1 MKLLFVSYGGGH
13 IEMCLPVMRAL
24 RERVPGCDIR
34 LMALTTAAKIA
45 RQAGEQP
52 LGYADF
58 LAGPDADTA
67 RAWGERLLS
76 GNQHPDVA
84 REESVAY
91 LGLNFMEWVAELGEE
106 GALQRWQ
113 SVGRQGFLPV
123 RFFTRVLQELRPDA
137 VVATNSPRSEQA
149 VVAAAAALGI
159 PSLSM
164 LDLFG
169 LPGDPFVSRPV
180 HADRITVLSDGVAAN
195 LMKAGLPRE
204 RIAVTGNPAFD
215 VLSRPEAVAQ
225 GLAWRAARGWQDKQ
239 VVLWAGDREPDDA
252 DPAWAGTALGDQVQA
267 CLFDWLRRHE
277 DACVAIRY
285 HPNEWHRFSRLPEH
299 PRLHWSQPGQEELT
313 PVLMAADQV
322 VVQITTVGV
331 QAFTAGKR
339 LISLGF
345 SPTVQRTGLD
355 YARLGMGVGA
365 ATLADL
371 LALLDAGL
379 GPRGQA
385 QAQATA
391 AHPSAA
397 QAVATEVLRCIEFA
411 AQRKGH
417 P

>member
-1 MKLLFVSYGGGH
+1 MRLLFVSYGGGH

-45 RQAGEQP
+45 RQAGEEP

-58 LAGPDADTA
+58 LTGPQAEAA
-67 RAWGERLLS
+67 RAWGERLLP
-76 GNQHPDVA
+76 GNQHPDVE
-84 REESVAY
+84 RTESVAY
-91 LGLNFMEWVAELGEE
+91 LGLNFMEWVAERGEE

-113 SVGRQGFLPV
+113 SEGRQGFLPV

-149 VVAAAAALGI
+149 VVAAAADLGI

-169 LPGDPFVSRPV
+169 LPGDPFLARPV
-180 HADRITVLSDGVAAN
+180 HADCITVLSEGVADN
-195 LMKAGLPRE
+195 LLRAGIARE

-225 GLAWRAARGWQDKQ
+225 GRAWRAAHGWQDKH

-252 DPAWAGTALGDQVQA
+252 DPAWAGTALGEQVQA
-267 CLFDWLRRHE
+267 RLFDWLQRHE
-277 DACVAIRY
+277 DACLVIRY
-285 HPNEWHRFSRLPEH
+285 HPNEWHRFSRLPAH
-299 PRLHWSQPGQEELT
+299 PRLHWSQPGQEDLT

-339 LISLGF
+339 LISLAF

-355 YARLGMGVGA
+355 YARLGMGVSA
-365 ATLADL
+365 AGLDDL
-371 LALLDAGL
+371 PGLLDAGL
-379 GPRGQA
+379 DWRGQS
-385 QAQATA
+385 A
-391 AHPSAA
+391 ASPQSAA
-397 QAVATEVLRCIEFA
+397 QAVASQVLQWIPSSPPA
-411 AQRKGH
+411 LKGCTT

>member
-24 RERVPGCDIR
+24 RTFVPRCDIR

-58 LAGPDADTA
+58 LTGPDAEAA
-67 RAWGERLLS
+67 RAWGERLLP
-76 GNQHPDVA
+76 GNQHPDVD
-84 REESVAY
+84 RDESVAY

-113 SVGRQGFLPV
+113 SAGRHGFLPV
-123 RFFTRVLQELRPDA
+123 RFFTRVLQELQPDA

-149 VVAAAAALGI
+149 VVAAAASLGI

-169 LPGDPFVSRPV
+169 LPGDPFLTRPV
-180 HADRITVLSDGVAAN
+180 HADCITVLSAGVADN
-195 LMKAGLPRE
+195 LVRAGIPRD
-204 RIAVTGNPAFD
+204 RLAVTGNPAFD
-215 VLSRPEAVAQ
+215 ILSRPEAQAA
-225 GLAWRAARGWQDKQ
+225 GLAWRAAKGWQDKH

-252 DPAWAGTALGDQVQA
+252 DPAWAGTALGEQVQA
-267 CLFDWLRRHE
+267 ALFDWLQRHE
-277 DACVAIRY
+277 DACLAIRY

-299 PRLHWSQPGQEELT
+299 PRLHWSQPGQEDLT

-331 QAFTAGKR
+331 QAHTAGKR
-339 LISLGF
+339 LVNLGF
-345 SPTVQRTGLD
+345 SPTVQRSGLD
-355 YARLGMGVGA
+355 YARLGMGEA
-365 ATLADL
+365 AASLGHLAQ
-371 LALLDAGL
+371 LLDAGL
-379 GPRGQA
+379 GHRA
-385 QAQATA
+385 AATTITEARQPA
-391 AHPSAA
+391 AE
-397 QAVATEVLRCIEFA
+397 AVADEVLRLVA
-411 AQRKGH
+411 SAT
-417 P
+417 

>member
-13 IEMCLPVMRAL
+13 IEMCLPVVRAL

-34 LMALTTAAKIA
+34 LMALTTGAKIA

-58 LAGPDADTA
+58 LTGPDAESA
-67 RAWGERLLS
+67 RAWGEQLLP
-76 GNQHPDVA
+76 GNQHPDVDRA
-84 REESVAY
+84 ESVAY
-91 LGLNFMEWVAELGEE
+91 LGLNFMEWVAELGQE
-106 GALQRWQ
+106 GAMQRWQ
-113 SVGRQGFLPV
+113 RMGRQGFLPV
-123 RFFTRVLQELRPDA
+123 RFFTRVLQELQPDA
-137 VVATNSPRSEQA
+137 VIATNSPRSEQA
-149 VVAAAAALGI
+149 VVAAAASLGI

-169 LPGDPFVSRPV
+169 LPGDPFLARPV
-180 HADRITVLSDGVAAN
+180 QADRITVLSEGVADHLVRVGIA
-195 LMKAGLPRE
+195 RE

-225 GLAWRAARGWQDKQ
+225 GQAWRAARGWQAKH

-252 DPAWAGTALGDQVQA
+252 DPAWAGTALGEQVQA
-267 CLFDWLRRHE
+267 RLFDWLQRHE
-277 DACVAIRY
+277 HACLAIRY
-285 HPNEWHRFSRLPEH
+285 HPNEWHRFSRLPDH
-299 PRLHWSQPGQEELT
+299 PRLHWSQPGQEDLT

-331 QAFTAGKR
+331 QAYTAGKR

-345 SPTVQRTGLD
+345 SPTVQRTGLE
-355 YARLGMGVGA
+355 YARLGMGEGA
-365 ATLADL
+365 ASLAQL
-371 LALLDAGL
+371 TEWLDAGL
-379 GPRGQA
+379 APRDPAVQA
-385 QAQATA
+385 GS

-397 QAVATEVLRCIEFA
+397 AAVAAEVLQLVA
-411 AQRKGH
+411 SATTTRKT